1 MNPILFVGTNL
12 QRILEDHKISELV
25 IVGATKH
32 ICFQG
37 TSRATSKNG
46 YKITVVQAVATTEL
60 ELGGV
65 TVPAKDVAATVFAT
79 LDFAYA
85 EMITTKE
92 LLELL

>member
-1 MNPILFVGTNL
+1 M
-12 QRILEDHKISELV
+12 
-25 IVGATKH
+25 
-32 ICFQG
+32 
-37 TSRATSKNG
+37 
-46 YKITVVQAVATTEL
+46 VQAVATTEL